1 MFGSSDP
8 TPTPSAEVATTT
20 PAEVDPA
27 TEPVIEDPTTPEE
40 APGADLSLVDA
51 CMTLAEPL
59 QEANTAMMGL
69 AQASQD
75 DPQVA
80 VDMWRA
86 LSEAFADFGETVKNA
101 EVATLPTAVG
111 TTGNALTDLLQR
123 IYVHNDLSAMG
134 EFTETNDAFF
144 AAYEELLGLCD
155 TNG

>member
-1 MFGSSDP
+1 MNRKYSSLAVARLFALGVGACSGSSDP

-75 DPQVA
+75 DPQAV
-80 VDMWRA
+80 VDM
-86 LSEAFADFGETVKNA
+86 
-101 EVATLPTAVG
+101 
-111 TTGNALTDLLQR
+111 
-123 IYVHNDLSAMG
+123 
-134 EFTETNDAFF
+134 
-144 AAYEELLGLCD
+144 
-155 TNG
+155 